1 MRSATRSTQEPGP
14 IAAGGGRFATFLAGS
29 AGFGSLVI
37 ALLVALADLEDES
50 EDRRASGRERPD
62 EPARPS
68 SSRRPSR
75 RG

>member
-1 MRSATRSTQEPGP
+1 MRSAKATIQEPGP
-14 IAAGGGRFATFLAGS
+14 IAVGGGRFATFLAGS

-37 ALLVALADLEDES
+37 ALLVALVDLEDES
-50 EDRRASGRERPD
+50 DDRRASGRGPAD